1 MIGRTISHYQVLG
14 KLGSGG
20 MGEIYKAQDSR
31 LNRMVAIKVLSRRAA
46 GDEERRRR
54 VIKEGQAG
62 SSLNHP
68 NIITIYDILSDAD
81 SEYMVMEFVAGHT
94 LTEIIPKGG
103 IGVAK
108 TLQYGVQ
115 ITDALAAAHAAGIIH
130 RDLKPGNIMVNDSGR
145 VKILDFGLAKVTLTT
160 QVGEE

>member
-1 MIGRTISHYQVLG
+1 MQ
-14 KLGSGG
+14 
-20 MGEIYKAQDSR
+20 
-31 LNRMVAIKVLSRRAA
+31 SRRAL
-46 GDEERRRR
+46 GDEDHSRRF
-54 VIKEGQAG
+54 IKEAQAA

-68 NIITIYDILSDAD
+68 NIITIYDILSDED

-115 ITDALAAAHAAGIIH
+115 ITDALAAAHPAGIIH
-130 RDLKPGNIMVNDSGR
+130 RDLEPGHSMVNESGR
-145 VKILDFGLAKVTLTT
+145 I
-160 QVGEE
+160 QI

>member
-1 MIGRTISHYQVLG
+1 MIGRTISHYQVLE

-31 LNRMVAIKVLSRRAA
+31 LNRMVAIKVLSRHAA

-54 VIKEGQAG
+54 LIKEAQAA

-68 NIITIYDILSDAD
+68 NIITIYDILSDEE
-81 SEYMVMEFVAGHT
+81 SEYMVMEFVAGRT

-103 IGVAK
+103 IGVSK
-108 TLQYGVQ
+108 TLQYSVQ
-115 ITDALAAAHAAGIIH
+115 ISDALAAAHAAGIIH
-130 RDLKPGNIMVNDSGR
+130 RD
-145 VKILDFGLAKVTLTT
+145 
-160 QVGEE
+160 